1 MLKHL
6 RLTPEELA
14 ESARNER
21 ALALLKRLADVIERG
36 LAAQQAAESKER
48 PASRDYNIS

>member
-1 MLKHL
+1 MLKPL

-21 ALALLKRLADVIERG
+21 ALALLTRLADLVERG
-36 LAAQQAAESKER
+36 LAAQQAAETKEPPR
-48 PASRDYNIS
+48 KPRL